1 MTTGPTA
8 LPLPNSSILGISAG
22 ALAAVAAGSLC
33 KWAGLPDPATTTVTV
48 LALSVPPAVELKLK
62 SRHRNTAVE
71 IARLQRGELHRP
83 VGLVVI
89 LLAALINLL
98 DSAPGL
104 VTLGIATATKGLNGN
119 IAKVLTGF
127 GGGLYFVSGM
137 CLFLA
142 TSYASHFLA
151 RRPYLWT
158 AIAVGCALLIRELI
172 VMLTMQTTDSFKG
185 FIKEMYGSSTVLLLA
200 EAVGYLSGIL
210 FVCMVGVRVGG
221 SYHEAFLAK
230 KLARTKSK
238 APEQDPSTPQSQTS
252 AETHTLVQGPPAPQD
267 SAPKLATLIGE
278 SKDLLS
284 ASDGHH
290 TSDPMEQI
298 EKLARLRD
306 MGALTEE
313 EFQAKKTEILVRI

>member
-33 KWAGLPDPATTTVTV
+33 KWAELPDPATTSVTV

-71 IARLQRGELHRP
+71 IARLQRGELRRP

-89 LLAALINLL
+89 LLAALISLL
-98 DSAPGL
+98 DSGPGL
-104 VTLGIATATKGLNGN
+104 VTLGIATATKGLNGD
-119 IAKVLTGF
+119 IAKVLMGF
-127 GGGLYFVSGM
+127 GASLYFVSGM
-137 CLFLA
+137 CLLLA
-142 TSYASHFLA
+142 ASYASHFLA

-158 AIAVGCALLIRELI
+158 AIAVGCALLIRE
-172 VMLTMQTTDSFKG
+172 VKG
-185 FIKEMYGSSTVLLLA
+185 FIKAMYGSSTVVLLA
-200 EAVGYLSGIL
+200 EAVCYLSGIL
-210 FVCMVGVRVGG
+210 FVCMVGVWVGG
-221 SYHEAFLAK
+221 SYREAFLAK

-252 AETHTLVQGPPAPQD
+252 AATHTLAQGPPAPQD

-290 TSDPMEQI
+290 TSDPVEQI

-306 MGALTEE
+306 VGALTEE

>member
-8 LPLPNSSILGISAG
+8 LPLPNSSILGITAG
-22 ALAAVAAGSLC
+22 ALAAVAAGSFC
-33 KWAGLPDPATTTVTV
+33 KWAELPDPATTSVTV
-48 LALSVPPAVELKLK
+48 LALSVPPAVEFKLK

-71 IARLQRGELHRP
+71 IARLERGELRRP

-98 DSAPGL
+98 DSGPGL
-104 VTLGIATATKGLNGN
+104 VTLGIATATKGLNGD
-119 IAKVLTGF
+119 IAKVLMGF
-127 GGGLYFVSGM
+127 AGSLYFVSGM
-137 CLFLA
+137 CLLLA
-142 TSYASHFLA
+142 ASYASHFLA

-158 AIAVGCALLIRELI
+158 AIAVGCALLIRE
-172 VMLTMQTTDSFKG
+172 VKG
-185 FIKEMYGSSTVLLLA
+185 FIKAIYGSSIVVLLA
-200 EAVGYLSGIL
+200 EAVCYLSGIL
-210 FVCMVGVRVGG
+210 FVCMVGVWVGG

-230 KLARTKSK
+230 QLARAKSK
-238 APEQDPSTPQSQTS
+238 APEQDPSTLQSQTS
-252 AETHTLVQGPPAPQD
+252 AATHTLVQGPPAPQD

-290 TSDPMEQI
+290 TSDPVEQI